1 MVEMVVLG
9 HLLQMHFLDQQP
21 QVMVHQDQQ
30 VLQDIL
36 LVAVVAELKVLLLF
50 QEV

>member
-9 HLLQMHFLDQQP
+9 HLLQMHFLDQQR